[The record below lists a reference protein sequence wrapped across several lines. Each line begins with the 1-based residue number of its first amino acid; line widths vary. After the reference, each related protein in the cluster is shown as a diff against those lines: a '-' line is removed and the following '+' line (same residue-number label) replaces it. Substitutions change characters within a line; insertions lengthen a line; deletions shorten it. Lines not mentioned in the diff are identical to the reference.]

1 MSSIG
6 WIGAKVKGFFWGWHG
21 PICGGCRRPPP
32 TGGTCGGIAVASAW
46 MCQRKFADR
55 GGGRLGSRQLA
66 PSGFWLHFSIG
77 IRILINLD
85 SASYFWRQ
93 IWNGD

>member
-1 MSSIG
+1 
-6 WIGAKVKGFFWGWHG
+6 
-21 PICGGCRRPPP
+21 
-32 TGGTCGGIAVASAW
+32 